1 MGGIPIKIL
10 DMNGL
15 SYIYGKL
22 GARINS
28 FTDASQTEIDT
39 FKANAQQDINAAV
52 ANANAKATAAE
63 SAANAANE
71 FIYGAES
78 DFATKTELNAAIS
91 GITSFEMTVVSALP
105 PTGVKGTIYLIMAS
119 DGSGNDVYDEYIWIP
134 DSSKFEKIGTTRV
147 DLTPYATSA
156 DVANTYST
164 KAESAATY
172 LSKTDASSTYLS
184 KADASSTYATIA
196 NVYNEYLQKTD
207 AANTYIDKSSYNEKI
222 AALEKADSDN
232 LAAAKS
238 DALAN
243 YLQKSTA
250 ASTYATKTDLS
261 NLQNAVSGITSF
273 EMTVVSALP
282 STGVKGTIYLIN
294 ASDGSGNDVYDEY
307 IWIPGS
313 SKFEKIGTTRVDL
326 TPYAKSAD
334 VASTY
339 LSKTDAASNYLG
351 KTATAAAATRLATA
365 RTITLSNAVTG
376 SVSFDGSANVTITTK
391 VNKGTSVPSSLADGS
406 VYFVYE

>member
-1 MGGIPIKIL
+1 MGGIPVKIL

-28 FTDASQTEIDT
+28 FTDASQTEINT

-52 ANANAKATAAE
+52 ANANAKAAAAE

-71 FIYGAES
+71 FVYGAES

-91 GITSFEMTVVSALP
+91 GITSFEMTVVSVLP

-156 DVANTYST
+156 DVASTYST

-196 NVYNEYLQKTD
+196 NVYNNYLQKTD
-207 AANTYIDKSSYNEKI
+207 AANT
-222 AALEKADSDN
+222 
-232 LAAAKS
+232 
-238 DALAN
+238 
-243 YLQKSTA
+243 
-250 ASTYATKTDLS
+250 
-261 NLQNAVSGITSF
+261 
-273 EMTVVSALP
+273 
-282 STGVKGTIYLIN
+282 
-294 ASDGSGNDVYDEY
+294 
-307 IWIPGS
+307 
-313 SKFEKIGTTRVDL
+313 
-326 TPYAKSAD
+326 
-334 VASTY
+334 
-339 LSKTDAASNYLG
+339 
-351 KTATAAAATRLATA
+351 
-365 RTITLSNAVTG
+365 
-376 SVSFDGSANVTITTK
+376 
-391 VNKGTSVPSSLADGS
+391 
-406 VYFVYE
+406 